1 MRQARVVPASV
12 MPAPPLLSAWSEV
25 ASSDTCVAEVPL
37 LSIRH
42 SVHLTR
48 VVMRAAPLLSIEAS
62 SQRSSPLQTRR
73 LVPEARSSMARP
85 VAVLFSLISEPP
97 VAEMRSRVPVI
108 ASTAMCAVP
117 LVSIAASAPA
127 GCPFSSITEPPVAEM
142 RSRVPVIASTA
153 MCAVPLV
160 SIAASLV
167 CSGCSAVI
175 LAAPPAFNPVIP
187 ASGVSSENAAMPL
200 ASSRVM
206 PAAGT

>member
-1 MRQARVVPASV
+1 
-12 MPAPPLLSAWSEV
+12 
-25 ASSDTCVAEVPL
+25 
-37 LSIRH
+37 
-42 SVHLTR
+42 
-48 VVMRAAPLLSIEAS
+48 MRAAPLLSIEAS

-73 LVPEARSSMARP
+73 LVPEARSSMVRP
-85 VAVLFSLISEPP
+85 VAVLFSSISEPPVAEMRSRVPVIASTAMCAVPLVSIVASTPAGCPFSSITEPP

-127 GCPFSSITEPPVAEM
+127 GCPFRSISEPPVAEM

-187 ASGVSSENAAMPL
+187 VSGVSSENAAMPL

>member
-1 MRQARVVPASV
+1 
-12 MPAPPLLSAWSEV
+12 
-25 ASSDTCVAEVPL
+25 
-37 LSIRH
+37 
-42 SVHLTR
+42 
-48 VVMRAAPLLSIEAS
+48 MRAAPLLSIEAS

-73 LVPEARSSMARP
+73 LVPEARSSMVRP
-85 VAVLFSLISEPP
+85 VAVLFSSISEPP

-117 LVSIAASAPA
+117 LVSIVASTPA
-127 GCPFSSITEPPVAEM
+127 GCPFRSISEPPVAEM

-187 ASGVSSENAAMPL
+187 VSGVSSENAAMPL
-200 ASSRVM
+200 ALSRVM

>member
-1 MRQARVVPASV
+1 

-117 LVSIAASAPA
+117 LVSIAAS
-127 GCPFSSITEPPVAEM
+127 
-142 RSRVPVIASTA
+142 
-153 MCAVPLV
+153 
-160 SIAASLV
+160 LV

-175 LAAPPAFNPVIP
+175 LAAPPAFSPVIP